1 GRKIDYEHGLAGA
14 PASVI
19 RRTQRRGTSCY
30 HDKLL
35 DQGVTTL
42 RILLSFFT
50 RVSVCQLPS
59 RHAAHS
65 SSYDIHHNSENSPWN
80 KTRTYVPGFCD
91 MDHNKAF
98 TRARCFSPDGDP
110 ALLARTMFF
119 PKTGDHFSDHAL
131 VVRRDASRQTRDV

>member
-1 GRKIDYEHGLAGA
+1 MAVDRPAAAGCLRSQWREFQVRSSLIFQDAQVGSGRKIDYEHGLAGA

-65 SSYDIHHNSENSPWN
+65 SSYDIHHNSEN
-80 KTRTYVPGFCD
+80 
-91 MDHNKAF
+91 
-98 TRARCFSPDGDP
+98 
-110 ALLARTMFF
+110 
-119 PKTGDHFSDHAL
+119 
-131 VVRRDASRQTRDV
+131 